1 MRRTKRSELT
11 PAPHTRPLAMDRSVC
26 YARRFRFAQVQKGPV
41 VASSIVLNVD
51 VRTANGSGAA
61 RELRRAEKVPG
72 VLYGGPRGP
81 VAIEIE
87 KKLLVKALRSG
98 KFISHM
104 VTLEHKGER
113 QPVIPKAIQ
122 YHPVTEEPLHFDLYR
137 VEETSIIDVEVPVRF
152 INQELS
158 PGLKA
163 GATLNVVRHM
173 VELHVPAGNIPEEIV
188 IDLTGTK
195 VGDVIHISAVTLPA
209 GATPTIKDRDFTI
222 ATIAGRG
229 GPAAEEA
236 A

>member
-1 MRRTKRSELT
+1 MGRWL
-11 PAPHTRPLAMDRSVC
+11 C

-41 VASSIVLNVD
+41 VASSIILNVD
-51 VRTANGSGAA
+51 VRTANGSGGARAA
-61 RELRRAEKVPG
+61 RRAEKVPG

-81 VAIEIE
+81 VSIEIE

-104 VTLEHKGER
+104 VTLEHKGEQ

-152 INQELS
+152 INHDLS

-163 GATLNVVRHM
+163 ARPRWQYPGR
-173 VELHVPAGNIPEEIV
+173 
-188 IDLTGTK
+188 
-195 VGDVIHISAVTLPA
+195 
-209 GATPTIKDRDFTI
+209 DRDRPDRGQSRRRDPYLRGDP
-222 ATIAGRG
+222 ARGRAPDHQGPGLHRRYHRRSRRPGRG
-229 GPAAEEA
+229 RSGLISGL
-236 A
+236 